1 MAQQDLNTFIN
12 TAPEAGEARFLWSGS
27 TGADSSI
34 TASVVGMTISI
45 FDCNGNSRAES
56 ISNLST
62 FAIGSDTLST
72 FNKQDKTNYFYYEV
86 VPTVTGSLADAEGT
100 CTETSLT
107 PPPKITTFKNS
118 EYNAIFNNAVNIR
131 RIQRHETG
139 SSGFSNGVFE
149 LVKTNSQLTPQN
161 LNAVMS
167 GSAATASFQESNLYS
182 NTWTLP
188 RYEGSKLDS
197 GSLYYNDPAL
207 IFNSFEGAKF
217 KLLESSSI
225 IRSSSFA
232 DLNIETFY
240 FNPPF
245 RETRSDF
252 KSYFQGSVDERPPS
266 NQPIYELVGKEFK
279 RITKAKVYIPNLD
292 EVIKLT
298 EGLSQYEARPADAFS
313 GSVNDNMFRIRFE
326 TLATYGDTIY
336 YWSASS
342 PSPGA
347 APSQSLHQYFI
358 RPGDVE
364 ELIVSGTYMTF
375 DGSFDMRAPAE
386 SGERLLSKYNFR
398 TQPWQSTLGIEKT
411 YAANPVPVSS
421 SRDH

>member
-27 TGADSSI
+27 TGADTSV

-45 FDCNGNSRAES
+45 FDCNGSSRAES
-56 ISNLST
+56 ISNLSSFT
-62 FAIGSDTLST
+62 IGSDILST

-118 EYNAIFNNAVNIR
+118 EYNAVFNNAVDIR
-131 RIQRHETG
+131 RIQRYETG

-167 GSAATASFQESNLYS
+167 GSAATASFQESNIYS

-197 GSLYYNDPAL
+197 GSLFYNDPAL
-207 IFNSFEGAKF
+207 SFKGFNAIKY
-217 KLLESSSI
+217 KLTESSSA
-225 IRSSSFA
+225 IRSQSVV
-232 DLNIETFY
+232 ETELFY

-245 RETRSDF
+245 NTLRSGLRG
-252 KSYFQGSVDERPPS
+252 YFQGSETDIPPS
-266 NQPIYELVGKEFK
+266 SQPIYELVGKEFK
-279 RITKAKVYIPNLD
+279 RITRSKLYLPNTDDVIRVEGYQAFYEANPATNPGVQSGDNIFTIMIETLD
-292 EVIKLT
+292 TQDFYRYYNESNNLVGPFELRAGDGADVIKV
-298 EGLSQYEARPADAFS
+298 S
-313 GSVNDNMFRIRFE
+313 GSYISSLNEYALDVIDSGRTNAAIINDGGN
-326 TLATYGDTIY
+326 
-336 YWSASS
+336 
-342 PSPGA
+342 
-347 APSQSLHQYFI
+347 
-358 RPGDVE
+358 
-364 ELIVSGTYMTF
+364 ELTNVKTF
-375 DGSFDMRAPAE
+375 YE
-386 SGERLLSKYNFR
+386 IL
-398 TQPWQSTLGIEKT
+398 
-411 YAANPVPVSS
+411 SS
-421 SRDH
+421 SNNLL